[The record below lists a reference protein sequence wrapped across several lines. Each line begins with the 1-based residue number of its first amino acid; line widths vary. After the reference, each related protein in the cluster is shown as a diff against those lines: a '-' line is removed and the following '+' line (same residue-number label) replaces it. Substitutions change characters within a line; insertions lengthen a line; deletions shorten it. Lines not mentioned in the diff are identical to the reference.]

1 MPVHLLL
8 EQISTACPRWVAE
21 PPLKQCWLVPAQ
33 YWLVV
38 CNLERVLLLIVA
50 VEASIVAVAPA
61 LTRRVVVLL
70 HRRPADISDCFQLKF
85 FVSIEIV
92 VPAEP
97 SQPVEAAAAAFVVAS
112 SVECFQP
119 WFALAVAAAPCSCFA
134 VTSSA
139 VVASLNSSVGFATS
153 SVVAS
158 CFLFAVVVA
167 YFAVAFHIL
176 LVDHTVLDFRMLQAV
191 FVLVLVAFRIQAV
204 VGPGYHMHSA
214 EFVFAGSL
222 GNSLQP
228 ASASGS
234 FLVARRSHLL
244 PCCSYFQTWAHPL
257 HFVVGR
263 RRRLD
268 MADDIVYS
276 YLRDTYCLL
285 DIHLY
290 FCYIVVLIFGL

>member
-8 EQISTACPRWVAE
+8 EQISSACPRWVAE
-21 PPLKQCWLVPAQ
+21 PPLTQCWLVPAQ

-50 VEASIVAVAPA
+50 VEASIVADAPA

-167 YFAVAFHIL
+167 YFAVAYFHIL
-176 LVDHTVLDFRMLQAV
+176 LVDHTVLDFRMLQVV
-191 FVLVLVAFRIQAV
+191 FVLVLVASRNQAV

-214 EFVFAGSL
+214 VFVFAGSL
-222 GNSLQP
+222 GNSRQP
-228 ASASGS
+228 ASASGN
-234 FLVARRSHLL
+234 FLVAHHIHLL

-263 RRRLD
+263 RRLD
-268 MADDIVYS
+268 MADGIVYS
-276 YLRDTYCLL
+276 CLMDTYCPL
-285 DIHLY
+285 DIRLG
-290 FCYIVVLIFGL
+290 FCYIVVLSFGL